1 MMTHQFGF
9 EQCHQEENSNGAPN
23 PNGKGGQ
30 FLHSSDSEGQDHGEV
45 QACKLTTVRIGV
57 GVEPKTSLWTA
68 GETFPA

>member
-9 EQCHQEENSNGAPN
+9 EQCHQEENSNGEPS

-30 FLHSSDSEGQDHGEV
+30 FLHSSDSEREDHGEV
-45 QACKLTTVRIGV
+45 QACTLAIERTGV
-57 GVEPKTSLWTA
+57 GAEPKASLWTA